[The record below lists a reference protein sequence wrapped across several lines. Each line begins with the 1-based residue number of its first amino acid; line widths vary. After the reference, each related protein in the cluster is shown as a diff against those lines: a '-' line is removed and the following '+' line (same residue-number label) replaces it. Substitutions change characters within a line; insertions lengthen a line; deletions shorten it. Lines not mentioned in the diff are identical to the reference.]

1 MGKENIWCDIA
12 QSEDGNTWNVVRGKD
27 IGKNIICRCI
37 DKKSAK
43 RCAAELEMLAGLHFS
58 SCADRYAIRDMV
70 EDLYIYMQGG
80 EPSRSTNKDRKYATY
95 FNRAKTDA
103 RFAAAGPGLLE
114 ACKALRA
121 IIHDDLTHER
131 QREHGDAIAAADAAI
146 ARAEGGEA

>member
-1 MGKENIWCDIA
+1 MGKENIYCEIA
-12 QSEDGNTWNVVRGKD
+12 QSEDGNTWKVVR
-27 IGKNIICRCI
+27 GKNIICRCI

-70 EDLYIYMQGG
+70 DDLSAHMQGV
-80 EPSRSTNKDRKYATY
+80 ERSHSTNKDRAYATY
-95 FNRAKTDA
+95 LNRAKTDA
-103 RFAAAGPGLLE
+103 RFAAAGPELLE

-146 ARAEGGEA
+146 VKAEGGAA